1 MKPNKIAI
9 FDKFITNNKAIFL
22 PNRIELRIYLTETIY
37 LKEKNTNKYKQFTI
51 NRMTKKYECV
61 TENEICEITPENMVL
76 QYDAIPRDISIENQ
90 IIQIIETS
98 KNSENI
104 WIKKE

>member
-1 MKPNKIAI
+1 
-9 FDKFITNNKAIFL
+9 
-22 PNRIELRIYLTETIY
+22 
-37 LKEKNTNKYKQFTI
+37 
-51 NRMTKKYECV
+51 
-61 TENEICEITPENMVL
+61 MVH

-90 IIQIIETS
+90 IIQIMETS